1 MNKNN
6 LSLEEK
12 VDLLLTQYVQ
22 LQNMIIERFTVQE
35 RETAALRQE
44 TAALRQET
52 AALRQETAA
61 LRQETAAHSLKLD
74 SLDERMLSLEAKV
87 DERLQDTRPM
97 WQVIHAQ
104 TERIIEQITQIETRM
119 IRIEERFD
127 VIQDDMGDLRVVQ
140 KKLNLR
146 VSDLERERERERR
159 TA

>member
-12 VDLLLTQYVQ
+12 VDLLLTQNVQ

-35 RETAALRQE
+35 R
-44 TAALRQET
+44 
-52 AALRQETAA
+52 ETAA

-97 WQVIHAQ
+97 WQVIQAQ
-104 TERIIEQITQIETRM
+104 TERIIEQNTQIETRM

-127 VIQDDMGDLRVVQ
+127 VIRDDIGNLRVVQ

-146 VSDLERERERERR
+146 VSDLERERERR

>member
-1 MNKNN
+1 LNKNN

-12 VDLLLTQYVQ
+12 VDLLLTQNVQ
-22 LQNMIIERFTVQE
+22 LQNMLIERFTVQE
-35 RETAALRQE
+35 RETAALG
-44 TAALRQET
+44 
-52 AALRQETAA
+52 
-61 LRQETAAHSLKLD
+61 QETAAHSLKLD

-104 TERIIEQITQIETRM
+104 TERIIEQNTQIETRM

-127 VIQDDMGDLRVVQ
+127 VIQDDIGNLRVVQ

-146 VSDLERERERERR
+146 VSDLERERERR